1 MPLFTWYICH
11 YLLLYPAISLKI
23 LIENLTWFGKL
34 VDSFFLLHS
43 GWLLINLFVTGY
55 IGDWKIPYWYFWYLL
70 SLFCW
75 KWMGLLI
82 LFITSRVSPK
92 RTRIFKLFLI
102 IISIIIGCFSGAIW
116 WIGKDF
122 SLSRTLVFF
131 PFYCTG
137 LCCSKK
143 LINRIK
149 AIQPLRKLLFTC
161 SAFII
166 AFILGSQ
173 LLSFVPITFLYHA
186 QGFKVFSLSI
196 LLGVQA
202 RLICYIVAALLG
214 FVILALTPSK
224 QLWISKF
231 GADTYPV
238 YIAHGLLM
246 PANIFAPSS
255 TIGSLLYFAA
265 IIVGFIYLVYRI
277 VGWGR
282 NS

>member
-1 MPLFTWYICH
+1 M
-11 YLLLYPAISLKI
+11 
-23 LIENLTWFGKL
+23 
-34 VDSFFLLHS
+34 
-43 GWLLINLFVTGY
+43 
-55 IGDWKIPYWYFWYLL
+55 
-70 SLFCW
+70 
-75 KWMGLLI
+75 
-82 LFITSRVSPK
+82 
-92 RTRIFKLFLI
+92 
-102 IISIIIGCFSGAIW
+102 
-116 WIGKDF
+116 
-122 SLSRTLVFF
+122 
-131 PFYCTG
+131 
-137 LCCSKK
+137 
-143 LINRIK
+143 
-149 AIQPLRKLLFTC
+149 
-161 SAFII
+161 
-166 AFILGSQ
+166 
-173 LLSFVPITFLYHA
+173 SFVPITFLYHA